1 MRTAAAIVAAKEQRG
16 NQQGDGRY
24 DAGFRADDTAG
35 EPRWS
40 AHNGMQK
47 IVIGRDSAVRDT
59 VEEGLAPVIGSM
71 ETDGAPQ
78 SSGLPEEKGQKQT
91 EEHNGGGADES
102 FVWIGDEMAQAEQSG
117 QQSGGRP
124 EADSRTERELDVSAE
139 REFFEKSDEEK
150 CAGPSGERRADCR
163 AVKSESGDTI
173 GVQEEQ
179 SK

>member
-91 EEHNGGGADES
+91 EEHNSSGADEI
-102 FVWIGDEMAQAEQSG
+102 FIWIGDEMTQAEESG

-139 REFFEKSDEEK
+139 REFFEQSDEEK
-150 CAGPSGERRADCR
+150 CAGPCGERRENRCT
-163 AVKSESGDTI
+163 VKSQAGNVV
-173 GVQEEQ
+173 GMQE
-179 SK
+179 K